1 MYIFNPTTEL
11 TYIPISNF
19 KNFLLLEESLKVSV
33 MELKFHQKISSRYLA
48 ILLVLGGF
56 LFTLAKDFSQTV
68 FTDSAYYFSESFLF
82 SSFWWWFIPFCI
94 LQNKLLQKE
103 SLSFKHKLLLYLFLI
118 GIHLFISAL
127 FIDIISAAFFEQRFV
142 FWKGMGFSIVENG
155 YSLLLLYGLPF
166 FINLLRSQQV
176 TSGSSASLEEVKL
189 HTLLHSPSLIVQEG
203 HQKILIA
210 KQEIRHIQ
218 SSPPY
223 VVIQTHARK
232 HLHKTTLGKIQDE
245 LPADQFVRIHKSTI
259 VNIQEIASFRSRHNG
274 DYDIVLKDQTLLR
287 LSRNYAADFKRVMG
301 NGTQDTVL

>member
-1 MYIFNPTTEL
+1 
-11 TYIPISNF
+11 
-19 KNFLLLEESLKVSV
+19 

-68 FTDSAYYFSESFLF
+68 FTESAYYFSESFLF

-103 SLSFKHKLLLYLFLI
+103 PLSFKHQLLLYLFLI

-142 FWKGMGFSIVENG
+142 FWKGMGFSISENG

-166 FINLLRSQQV
+166 FFNLLRPQQV
-176 TSGSSASLEEVKL
+176 TVGSSVPVGEVQPPI
-189 HTLLHSPSLIVQEG
+189 TLYSPSLIVQEG
-203 HQKILIA
+203 LQKILIA
-210 KQEIRHIQ
+210 KQEIRYIQ

-223 VVIQTHARK
+223 VVIQTNARK
-232 HLHKTTLGKIQDE
+232 HLHKTTLGKIQEE
-245 LPADQFVRIHKSTI
+245 LPIDQFVRIHKSTI
-259 VNIQEIASFRSRHNG
+259 VNVQEIASFRSRQNG
-274 DYDIVLKDQTLLR
+274 DYDVTLKDQTVLR

-301 NGTQDTVL
+301 NGTQDTL